1 MPQVERR
8 EARASDRKEAQH
20 AGRTVS
26 HLVCGVQSGYASRS
40 RGFARP
46 GVWAA
51 LRFLLFRERGEAA
64 QSSGVNAPRE
74 RARIS
79 SQLSVK
85 ACRDHRIAL
94 PESPCLGPGP
104 CLPGIPYG
112 S

>member
-51 LRFLLFRERGEAA
+51 LRSFLFGERGEAA
-64 QSSGVNAPRE
+64 QARASMRRE
-74 RARIS
+74 NERGFPLNSA
-79 SQLSVK
+79 
-85 ACRDHRIAL
+85 
-94 PESPCLGPGP
+94 
-104 CLPGIPYG
+104 
-112 S
+112 